1 LINEQQCSN
10 SQACKI
16 VQLPRSSFQ
25 YKTKLKDDKDI
36 EEALLQVVSRHPTI
50 GFWQSYHRFRNRGER
65 WNHKRVR
72 RVYRAMK
79 LNIRRR
85 AKYRL
90 PERVKQ
96 PLSMA
101 DKPNQVWSI
110 DFMSDNLKDGRKFR
124 LFNVIDDFNRE
135 SLAIEADTSLPSLRV
150 QRVLEKLILQRG
162 KPQNIRCDNGP
173 EFISH
178 VLQQWCEQRQISL
191 LYIQPGKP
199 MQNAYIERKNG
210 SIRRELLDTYM
221 FSSLNEV
228 RIMTEEWRTDYNI
241 ERPHKSLG
249 YLSPLNYLKIWKQ
262 MDEQRQRLYSVDL
275 STPASENTSPIEAKP
290 VVDKSA
296 KPVNNTNRNPLFL
309 N

>member
-1 LINEQQCSN
+1 
-10 SQACKI
+10 

-25 YKTKLKDDKDI
+25 YKANPKKDSAI
-36 EEALLQVVSRHPTI
+36 EEALSQLVSKHPTI
-50 GFWQSYHRFRNRGER
+50 GFWQSYHRLRNRGQK

-79 LNIRRR
+79 LNIRRK

-101 DKPNQVWSI
+101 DKPNQCWSI

-178 VLQQWCEQRQISL
+178 VLQQWCEHKQISL
-191 LYIQPGKP
+191 QYIQPGKP

-228 RIMTEEWRTDYNI
+228 RLMTEEWRTDYNT

-249 YLSPLNYLKIWKQ
+249 YLSPLNYLNLWKK
-262 MDEQRQRLYSVDL
+262 MDEKRQNIYGVDL
-275 STPASENTSPIEAKP
+275 STPASENPSPIEAQP

-296 KPVNNTNRNPLFL
+296 ESINHTKQNPLFL

>member
-1 LINEQQCSN
+1 M
-10 SQACKI
+10 
-16 VQLPRSSFQ
+16 QLPRSSFQ
-25 YKTKLKDDKDI
+25 YKAKPKDDKAI
-36 EEALLQVVSRHPTI
+36 EEALSQLVSKHPTI
-50 GFWQSYHRFRNRGER
+50 GFWQSYHRLRNRGEK

-79 LNIRRR
+79 LNVKRKP
-85 AKYRL
+85 KYRL

-101 DKPNQVWSI
+101 NKPNQVWSI

-135 SLAIEADTSLPSLRV
+135 SLAIEVDTSLPSLRV
-150 QRVLEKLILQRG
+150 QRVLEKLIAQRG

-178 VLQQWCEQRQISL
+178 ILQQWCEQRQISL
-191 LYIQPGKP
+191 QYIQPGKP

-210 SIRRELLDTYM
+210 SIRRELLNVYL

-228 RIMTEEWRTDYNI
+228 RIMTEQWRIDYNT
-241 ERPHKSLG
+241 ERPHKSLR
-249 YLSPLNYLKIWKQ
+249 YLSPLNYLTLWKH
-262 MDEQRQRLYSVDL
+262 MDQSREHIFGLDL
-275 STPASENTSPIEAKP
+275 STPASDNPLKIEAKP
-290 VVDKSA
+290 VVDKSVGGINHS
-296 KPVNNTNRNPLFL
+296 KQNPLFL